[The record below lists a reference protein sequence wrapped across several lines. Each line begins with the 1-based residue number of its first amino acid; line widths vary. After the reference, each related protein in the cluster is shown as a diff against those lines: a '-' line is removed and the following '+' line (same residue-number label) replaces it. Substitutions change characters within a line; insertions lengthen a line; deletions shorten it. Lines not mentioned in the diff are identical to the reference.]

1 MADYY
6 DLLGVSKSASQDEI
20 KKAFRKQAMKYH
32 PDRNKGDKAAEEQF
46 KKINEAYAVLS
57 DSTKKAQYDR
67 FGDTQFHQQYSTDDI
82 FRGTDF
88 NSIFAEFGF
97 GGGGDIFSQMFQQG
111 GGGQSFHGFSRGPQ
125 KGQDVEYE
133 LEIGFMEAYAGVKR
147 PIAFSLDGGPKREL
161 TVSIPAGIATGDKL
175 RVAGRGAPSRNG
187 GPDGDLFLKIK
198 VAEHP
203 SFTREGND
211 ILTPAVVRISD
222 AFFGGSGQ
230 VATPEG
236 ERTIK
241 IPVGIKPGTRIRIK
255 GQGFPVRGGSERGDL
270 FCVVEVSYPD
280 VDSLSEGQRDA
291 LLRLKEEGL

>member
-6 DLLGVSKSASQDEI
+6 DLLGVSKTASQDEI

-46 KKINEAYAVLS
+46 KKVNEAYAVLS

-67 FGDTQFHQQYSTDDI
+67 FGDTQFHQQYSSDDI

-97 GGGGDIFSQMFQQG
+97 GGGGGGDIFSQIFQQQGRG
-111 GGGQSFHGFSRGPQ
+111 GFARGPQ

-133 LEIGFMEAYAGVKR
+133 LEIGFMEAYTGVKR
-147 PIAFSLDGGPKREL
+147 PIAFSLDSGTKREL
-161 TVSIPAGIATGDKL
+161 TVSIPAGISSGDKL

-198 VAEHP
+198 VADHP
-203 SFTREGND
+203 DFTREGDD
-211 ILTPAVVRISD
+211 ILTPVRVKITD
-222 AFFGGSGQ
+222 MFFGGSSQ

-241 IPVGIKPGTRIRIK
+241 VPAGIKPGTRIRIK
-255 GQGFPVRGGSERGDL
+255 GQGFPLRGGGGDKGDL
-270 FCVVEVSYPD
+270 FCVVEVLYQD
-280 VDSLSEGQRDA
+280 VLSLSPEQHSALEKLRDS
-291 LLRLKEEGL
+291 GL